1 MCTNFS
7 PTRQTEWAAQAL
19 GVSWPQGH
27 PEEVFP
33 GQLAPIVLRSHR
45 QERHAAG
52 LARFGLIPT
61 WAKDLGQGRHTYN
74 ARSET
79 AAAKPSFRHAWQAR
93 QYALLVVDRFYESC
107 YETGRAVRWS
117 IAADNNG
124 TPLGLACLWERWVE
138 PETQQNVASFAM
150 LTVNAD
156 AHPVL
161 NRFHKPGEEKRSP
174 VLLPLDQ
181 WQHWLSA
188 TPEQALKMI
197 DAHQA
202 PPLRV
207 QADPLP
213 SRQRATVS
221 AS

>member
-1 MCTNFS
+1 MCTNFT

-79 AAAKPSFRHAWQAR
+79 AAAKPSFRHAWQSR
-93 QYALLVVDRFYESC
+93 QYALLVVDRFYEPC

-117 IAADNNG
+117 IAADNSG

>member
-1 MCTNFS
+1 MCTNFT

-45 QERHAAG
+45 QERYAAG
-52 LARFGLIPT
+52 LARFGLIPA

-79 AAAKPSFRHAWQAR
+79 VATKPSFRHAWQAR
-93 QYALLVVDRFYESC
+93 QYALLVVDRFFEPC

-117 IAADNNG
+117 IAADSG
-124 TPLGLACLWERWVE
+124 AALGLACLWERWVE
-138 PETQQNVASFAM
+138 PETQQAVASFAM

-202 PPLRV
+202 PPVRV

-213 SRQRATVS
+213 SRQRPSVS

>member
-45 QERHAAG
+45 QERLAAG

-79 AAAKPSFRHAWQAR
+79 AAAKPSFRHAWQSR
-93 QYALLVVDRFYESC
+93 QYALLVVDRFYEPC
-107 YETGRAVRWS
+107 YDTGRAVRWS
-117 IAADNNG
+117 IAADNG

-138 PETQQNVASFAM
+138 PQTAQTVDSFAM

-156 AHPVL
+156 AHPVM

-174 VLLPLDQ
+174 VLLPRDQ

-188 TPEQALKMI
+188 TPEQALLMM

-213 SRQRATVS
+213 ARQRAT
-221 AS
+221 APAT

>member
-19 GVSWPQGH
+19 GVTWPQGL

-33 GQLAPIVLRSHR
+33 GQLAPVVLRSHR
-45 QERHAAG
+45 QERLAAG

-79 AAAKPSFRHAWQAR
+79 AAEKPSFRHAWQAR
-93 QYALLVVDRFYESC
+93 QYALLVVDRFYEPC
-107 YETGRAVRWS
+107 YDTGRAVRWS
-117 IAADNNG
+117 IAADNG
-124 TPLGLACLWERWVE
+124 SPLGLACLWERWEE
-138 PETQQNVASFAM
+138 PQTAQTVASFAM

-174 VLLPLDQ
+174 VLLPLAQ

-188 TPEQALKMI
+188 TPEQAQQMM

-213 SRQRATVS
+213 ARQRSTAP
-221 AS
+221 AP

>member
-1 MCTNFS
+1 MCTNFT

-19 GVSWPQGH
+19 GVTWPQVH
-27 PEEVFP
+27 HEEVFP
-33 GQLAPIVLRSHR
+33 GQMAPVVLRSHR
-45 QERHAAG
+45 QERLAAG

-93 QYALLVVDRFYESC
+93 QYALLVVDRFYEPC
-107 YETGRAVRWS
+107 YDTGRAVRWS
-117 IAADNNG
+117 IAADNG
-124 TPLGLACLWERWVE
+124 SPLGLACLWERWVE
-138 PETQQNVASFAM
+138 PQTAQTVASFAM

-156 AHPVL
+156 AHPVM

-188 TPEQALKMI
+188 TPEHAQQIL

-207 QADPLP
+207 QSDPLP
-213 SRQRATVS
+213 ARQRSVAS
-221 AS
+221 AA

>member
-1 MCTNFS
+1 MCTNFT

-45 QERHAAG
+45 QERLAAG

-79 AAAKPSFRHAWQAR
+79 AAAKPSFRHAWQSR
-93 QYALLVVDRFYESC
+93 QYALLVVDRFYEPC
-107 YETGRAVRWS
+107 YDTGRAVRWS
-117 IAADNNG
+117 IAAGNG
-124 TPLGLACLWERWVE
+124 TPLG
-138 PETQQNVASFAM
+138 SFAM
-150 LTVNAD
+150 LTVNAN
-156 AHPVL
+156 AHPVM

-174 VLLPLDQ
+174 VLLPRDQ

-188 TPEQALKMI
+188 TPEQALLMM

-213 SRQRATVS
+213 ARQRAT
-221 AS
+221 APAT

>member
-1 MCTNFS
+1 M
-7 PTRQTEWAAQAL
+7 
-19 GVSWPQGH
+19 
-27 PEEVFP
+27 
-33 GQLAPIVLRSHR
+33 
-45 QERHAAG
+45 AAG

-79 AAAKPSFRHAWQAR
+79 AAEKPSFRHAWQAR
-93 QYALLVVDRFYESC
+93 QYALLVVDRYYEPC
-107 YETGRAVRWS
+107 YDTGRAVRWS
-117 IAADNNG
+117 IAADNG

-138 PETQQNVASFAM
+138 PQTAQTVASFAM

-188 TPEQALKMI
+188 TPEQALQMI
-197 DAHQA
+197 NAHQA
-202 PPLRV
+202 PPVRV
-207 QADPLP
+207 HAVPLP
-213 SRQRATVS
+213 ARQRSTAS
-221 AS
+221 AN

>member
-1 MCTNFS
+1 MCTNFT
-7 PTRQTEWAAQAL
+7 PTRQTEWTAQAL

-33 GQLAPIVLRSHR
+33 GQLAAIVLRSHR

-79 AAAKPSFRHAWQAR
+79 ASAKPSFRHAWQAR
-93 QYALLVVDRFYESC
+93 QYALLVVDRFYEPC

>member
-1 MCTNFS
+1 MCTNFT
-7 PTRQTEWAAQAL
+7 PTRQTEGAAQAL

-93 QYALLVVDRFYESC
+93 QYALLVVDRFYEPC

>member
-1 MCTNFS
+1 MCTNFT

-93 QYALLVVDRFYESC
+93 QYALLVVDRFYEPC

-202 PPLRV
+202 PLLRV

-213 SRQRATVS
+213 SRQRAPVS

>member
-19 GVSWPQGH
+19 GVTWPQGL

-33 GQLAPIVLRSHR
+33 GQLAPVVLRSHR
-45 QERHAAG
+45 QERLAAG

-79 AAAKPSFRHAWQAR
+79 AAKKPSLRHAWQAR
-93 QYALLVVDRFYESC
+93 QYALLVVDRFYEPC
-107 YETGRAVRWS
+107 YDTGRAVRWS
-117 IAADNNG
+117 IAADNG
-124 TPLGLACLWERWVE
+124 SPLGLACLWERWEE
-138 PETQQNVASFAM
+138 PQTAQTVASFAM

-174 VLLPLDQ
+174 VLLPLAQ

-188 TPEQALKMI
+188 TPEQAQQMM

-202 PPLRV
+202 PDVSV
-207 QADPLP
+207 QVDPLP
-213 SRQRATVS
+213 ARQRSTAP
-221 AS
+221 AP

>member
-1 MCTNFS
+1 
-7 PTRQTEWAAQAL
+7 
-19 GVSWPQGH
+19 
-27 PEEVFP
+27 
-33 GQLAPIVLRSHR
+33 
-45 QERHAAG
+45 
-52 LARFGLIPT
+52 
-61 WAKDLGQGRHTYN
+61 
-74 ARSET
+74 
-79 AAAKPSFRHAWQAR
+79 
-93 QYALLVVDRFYESC
+93 
-107 YETGRAVRWS
+107 VRWS
-117 IAADNNG
+117 IAADNG

-138 PETQQNVASFAM
+138 PHTAQTVASFAM

-156 AHPVL
+156 AHSVM

-188 TPEQALKMI
+188 TPEQALQMM

-213 SRQRATVS
+213 ARQRSTAPAT
-221 AS
+221 

>member
-1 MCTNFS
+1 MCTNFT

-19 GVSWPQGH
+19 GVTWPQGL

-33 GQLAPIVLRSHR
+33 GQLAPVVLRSHR

-79 AAAKPSFRHAWQAR
+79 ASAKPSFRHAWQAR
-93 QYALLVVDRFYESC
+93 QYALLVVDRFYEPC
-107 YETGRAVRWS
+107 YDTGRAVRWS
-117 IAADNNG
+117 IAADNG

-156 AHPVL
+156 AHPVM
-161 NRFHKPGEEKRSP
+161 NRFHKAGEEKRSP
-174 VLLPLDQ
+174 VMLPLDQ

-188 TPEQALKMI
+188 TPDQAQQLLH
-197 DAHQA
+197 AQLSQ
-202 PPLRV
+202 PLWV

-213 SRQRATVS
+213 ARQHSTAP
-221 AS
+221 AP

>member
-1 MCTNFS
+1 MCTNFT
-7 PTRQTEWAAQAL
+7 PTRQTEWTAHAL

-79 AAAKPSFRHAWQAR
+79 ASAKPSFRHAWQAR
-93 QYALLVVDRFYESC
+93 QYALLVVDRFYEPC

-150 LTVNAD
+150 LTVNDD

-174 VLLPLDQ
+174 VLLPPDQ

>member
-93 QYALLVVDRFYESC
+93 QYALLVVDRFYEPC
-107 YETGRAVRWS
+107 YDTGRAVRWS
-117 IAADNNG
+117 IAADNSG

-138 PETQQNVASFAM
+138 PETQQIVASFAM

-188 TPEQALKMI
+188 SPELAQQMMQ
-197 DAHQA
+197 AHQA
-202 PPLRV
+202 PPLVV

>member
-93 QYALLVVDRFYESC
+93 QYALLVVDRFYEPC
-107 YETGRAVRWS
+107 YDTGRAVRWS
-117 IAADNNG
+117 IAADSV

-138 PETQQNVASFAM
+138 PQTGATVASFAM

>member
-1 MCTNFS
+1 MCTNFN

-19 GVSWPQGH
+19 GVAWPQGH

-45 QERHAAG
+45 QERLAAG

-61 WAKDLGQGRHTYN
+61 WAKHLGQGRHSYN

-79 AAAKPSFRHAWQAR
+79 AAAKPSFRHAWQSR
-93 QYALLVVDRFYESC
+93 QYALLVVDRFYEPC
-107 YETGRAVRWS
+107 YDTGRAVRWS
-117 IAADNNG
+117 IAADNG

-138 PETQQNVASFAM
+138 PQTAQTVASFAM

-156 AHPVL
+156 AHPVM
-161 NRFHKPGEEKRSP
+161 NRFHKAGEEKRSP
-174 VLLPLDQ
+174 VLLPLAQ

-188 TPEQALKMI
+188 TPEQALQMI

-202 PPLRV
+202 PSLQV

-213 SRQRATVS
+213 ARQRSTAPTP
-221 AS
+221 

>member
-1 MCTNFS
+1 
-7 PTRQTEWAAQAL
+7 
-19 GVSWPQGH
+19 
-27 PEEVFP
+27 
-33 GQLAPIVLRSHR
+33 
-45 QERHAAG
+45 

-93 QYALLVVDRFYESC
+93 QYALLVVDRFYEPC

-117 IAADNNG
+117 IAADNSG

-156 AHPVL
+156 AHPLL

-174 VLLPLDQ
+174 VLLPLAQ

-188 TPEQALKMI
+188 TPEQALQMI
-197 DAHQA
+197 DARQA
-202 PPLRV
+202 PPISV

-213 SRQRATVS
+213 ARQRSTAP
-221 AS
+221 AL

>member
-1 MCTNFS
+1 
-7 PTRQTEWAAQAL
+7 
-19 GVSWPQGH
+19 
-27 PEEVFP
+27 
-33 GQLAPIVLRSHR
+33 
-45 QERHAAG
+45 

-79 AAAKPSFRHAWQAR
+79 AAEKPSFRHAWQAR
-93 QYALLVVDRFYESC
+93 QYALLVVDRFYEPC
-107 YETGRAVRWS
+107 YDTGRAVRWS
-117 IAADNNG
+117 IAADNG
-124 TPLGLACLWERWVE
+124 SPLGLACLWERWVE
-138 PETQQNVASFAM
+138 PQTAQTVASFAM

-174 VLLPLDQ
+174 VLLPLAQ

-188 TPEQALKMI
+188 TPEQAQQMM

-213 SRQRATVS
+213 ARQRSTAP
-221 AS
+221 AP

>member
-1 MCTNFS
+1 MCTNFT
-7 PTRQTEWAAQAL
+7 PTRQTEWTAHAL

-79 AAAKPSFRHAWQAR
+79 ASAKPSFRHAWQAR
-93 QYALLVVDRFYESC
+93 QYALLVVDRFYEPC

-117 IAADNNG
+117 IAADSG

>member
-1 MCTNFS
+1 MCTNFT

-93 QYALLVVDRFYESC
+93 QYALLVVDRFYEPC
-107 YETGRAVRWS
+107 YDTGRAVRWS
-117 IAADNNG
+117 IAADNSG

-138 PETQQNVASFAM
+138 PETQQIVASFAM

-188 TPEQALKMI
+188 SPELAQQMMQ
-197 DAHQA
+197 AHQA
-202 PPLRV
+202 PPLVV

>member
-1 MCTNFS
+1 MCTNFT

-45 QERHAAG
+45 QERLAAG

-61 WAKDLGQGRHTYN
+61 WAKDLGQVRHTYN

-93 QYALLVVDRFYESC
+93 QYALLVVDRFYEPC
-107 YETGRAVRWS
+107 YDTGRAVRWS
-117 IAADNNG
+117 IAVDNG

-138 PETQQNVASFAM
+138 LQTGATVASFAM

-156 AHPVL
+156 AHPVM

-188 TPEQALKMI
+188 TPEQALQMMGS
-197 DAHQA
+197 HQA

-213 SRQRATVS
+213 ARQRAT
-221 AS
+221 APAT

>member
-1 MCTNFS
+1 MCTNFT
-7 PTRQTEWAAQAL
+7 PTRQTEWTAHAL

-79 AAAKPSFRHAWQAR
+79 ASAKPSFRHAWQAR
-93 QYALLVVDRFYESC
+93 QYALLVVDRFFEPC

-117 IAADNNG
+117 IAADNG

-138 PETQQNVASFAM
+138 PETQQTVASFAM

-213 SRQRATVS
+213 ARQRAT
-221 AS
+221 APAT

>member
-1 MCTNFS
+1 
-7 PTRQTEWAAQAL
+7 L
-19 GVSWPQGH
+19 GVTWPQGH

-93 QYALLVVDRFYESC
+93 QYALLVVDRFYEPC

-117 IAADNNG
+117 IAADNSG

-207 QADPLP
+207 QAAPLP

>member
-1 MCTNFS
+1 MCTNFT
-7 PTRQTEWAAQAL
+7 PTRQTEWAAQSL

-93 QYALLVVDRFYESC
+93 QYALLVVDRFYEPC

-117 IAADNNG
+117 IAADNSG

-138 PETQQNVASFAM
+138 PETQQIVASFAM

-161 NRFHKPGEEKRSP
+161 KRFHKPGEEKRSP
-174 VLLPLDQ
+174 VLLPPDQ

>member
-1 MCTNFS
+1 MCTNFT

-79 AAAKPSFRHAWQAR
+79 AAAKPSFRHAWQTR
-93 QYALLVVDRFYESC
+93 QYALLVVDRFFEPC
-107 YETGRAVRWS
+107 YDTGRAVRWS
-117 IAADNNG
+117 IAADSG
-124 TPLGLACLWERWVE
+124 TPLGLACLWERWVV
-138 PETQQNVASFAM
+138 PQTGTTVASFAM

-161 NRFHKPGEEKRSP
+161 KRFHKPGEEKRSP
-174 VLLPLDQ
+174 VLLPPDQ

-188 TPEQALKMI
+188 SPEQAQQMMQ
-197 DAHQA
+197 AHQT
-202 PPLRV
+202 PPLVV

>member
-1 MCTNFS
+1 M
-7 PTRQTEWAAQAL
+7 

-93 QYALLVVDRFYESC
+93 QYALLVVDRFYEPC
-107 YETGRAVRWS
+107 YATGCAVRWS

>member
-19 GVSWPQGH
+19 GVTWPQGL

-93 QYALLVVDRFYESC
+93 QYALLVVDRFSEPC

-138 PETQQNVASFAM
+138 PETQQIVASFAM

>member
-1 MCTNFS
+1 MCTNFT

-93 QYALLVVDRFYESC
+93 QYALLVVDRFYEPC

-138 PETQQNVASFAM
+138 PETRANR
-150 LTVNAD
+150 LT
-156 AHPVL
+156 
-161 NRFHKPGEEKRSP
+161 
-174 VLLPLDQ
+174 
-181 WQHWLSA
+181 
-188 TPEQALKMI
+188 
-197 DAHQA
+197 
-202 PPLRV
+202 
-207 QADPLP
+207 
-213 SRQRATVS
+213 QRAHGAIRIDVELLGRRAIGCQGRRRGPMGRFVRRELMDLRS
-221 AS
+221 ALCSTLAGHVGFNRHNA

>member
-19 GVSWPQGH
+19 GVTWPQGL

-33 GQLAPIVLRSHR
+33 GQLAPVVLRSHR
-45 QERHAAG
+45 QERLAAG

-79 AAAKPSFRHAWQAR
+79 AAKKPSFRHAWQAR
-93 QYALLVVDRFYESC
+93 QYALLVVDRFYEPC
-107 YETGRAVRWS
+107 YDTGRAVRWS
-117 IAADNNG
+117 IAADNG
-124 TPLGLACLWERWVE
+124 SPLGLACLWERWEE
-138 PETQQNVASFAM
+138 PQTAQTVASFAM

-174 VLLPLDQ
+174 VLLPLAQ

-188 TPEQALKMI
+188 TPEQALQMI

-202 PPLRV
+202 PDVSV
-207 QADPLP
+207 QVDPLP
-213 SRQRATVS
+213 ARQRSTAP
-221 AS
+221 AP

>member
-1 MCTNFS
+1 MCTNFT
-7 PTRQTEWAAQAL
+7 PTQRAPWVKQSL
-19 GVSWPQGH
+19 GVDLPSGY
-27 PEEVFP
+27 PEETYP
-33 GQLAPIVLRSHR
+33 GYAAPVVLKGHQSGRV
-45 QERHAAG
+45 ACG
-52 LARFGLIPT
+52 LARFGLIPA
-61 WAKDLGQGRHTYN
+61 WAKDDKISRHTYN

-93 QYALLVVDRFYESC
+93 QYALLVVDRFFEPC
-107 YETGRAVRWS
+107 YDTGRAVRWS
-117 IAADNNG
+117 IAADNG

-138 PETQQNVASFAM
+138 PQTAQTVASFAM

-156 AHPVL
+156 AHPVM

-188 TPEQALKMI
+188 TPEHAQQIL

-207 QADPLP
+207 QSDPLP
-213 SRQRATVS
+213 ARQCSVAS
-221 AS
+221 AA

>member
-1 MCTNFS
+1 MCTNFT

-45 QERHAAG
+45 QERLAAG
-52 LARFGLIPT
+52 LARFGLIPK

-79 AAAKPSFRHAWQAR
+79 AAAKPSFRHAWQSR
-93 QYALLVVDRFYESC
+93 QYALLVVDRFYEPC
-107 YETGRAVRWS
+107 YDTGRAVRWS
-117 IAADNNG
+117 IAADNG

-138 PETQQNVASFAM
+138 PQTAQTVTSFAM

-156 AHPVL
+156 AHPVM

-174 VLLPLDQ
+174 VLLPRDQ

-188 TPEQALKMI
+188 TPEQALQMM

-202 PPLRV
+202 PPLRG

-213 SRQRATVS
+213 ARQRAT
-221 AS
+221 APAT

>member
-1 MCTNFS
+1 MCTNFV

-27 PEEVFP
+27 PQEVFP

-45 QERHAAG
+45 QARHAAG

-93 QYALLVVDRFYESC
+93 QYALLVVDRFFEPNYES
-107 YETGRAVRWS
+107 GRAVRWS
-117 IAADNNG
+117 IAAESG
-124 TPLGLACLWERWVE
+124 SPLGLACLWERWVE
-138 PETQQNVASFAM
+138 PQTGESVASFAM

-156 AHPVL
+156 AHPVM
-161 NRFHKPGEEKRSP
+161 NRFHKPGEEKRRP
-174 VLLPLDQ
+174 VLLPQ
-181 WQHWLSA
+181 AEWQHWLSA
-188 TPEQALKMI
+188 SPELAQQMI
-197 DAHQA
+197 QVHQT
-202 PPLRV
+202 PPLVV

-213 SRQRATVS
+213 SRHRAPVS
-221 AS
+221 AN